1 MADDMVSNVEQ
12 WVSFTDE
19 ALKDASAWHDTV
31 NTIIFGNNNYAPLAG
46 YWQAPSGGIEPPR
59 AQAER
64 SARTICYTPVN
75 GCDCQ
80 PESRLLP
87 GTP

>member
-31 NTIIFGNNNYAPLAG
+31 DTIIFGHNNYAPNGRLPTRVALATG
-46 YWQAPSGGIEPPR
+46 HALAAARQAR
-59 AQAER
+59 Q
-64 SARTICYTPVN
+64 
-75 GCDCQ
+75 
-80 PESRLLP
+80 
-87 GTP
+87 